1 MIRLILKRLA
11 AAVVI
16 VLALTAGMF
25 VLQKVSPVDPVHAM
39 LGAQAS
45 AGQILAEQRRL
56 GLDRP
61 LVDQYLSYLAGLP
74 RGDFGMSYRTRRPVG
89 TDLASFVPA
98 TAELSVC
105 ALLFALILAA
115 LLAIGSTLRW
125 PGAGLLRLALIAGAS
140 VPAFLLAIAGIL
152 VFYQRLG
159 WLPATGRTSYADAP
173 AGPTGFLTID
183 GLIAGRPAVT
193 LDALRHLLM
202 PALAVAAVPAVSIG
216 RVLRSSL
223 ISGMRSDYVRTARA
237 KGLPE
242 WRIVTGHVLRNCAG
256 AALSMSGIQAFAKVP
271 LCLTPADL
279 RAAGADVAIGG
290 APWEGTATG
299 RTGTHLGPRAIRECD
314 YLSGGSWTHLDV
326 RVDPFEQLT

>member
-1 MIRLILKRLA
+1 MIMLIVRRLA
-11 AAVVI
+11 AALVI
-16 VLALTAGMF
+16 ILVLTAGMF
-25 VLQKVSPVDPVHAM
+25 ILQKVSPVDPVHAM

-45 AGQILAEQRRL
+45 AGQILAERRRL

-61 LVDQYLSYLAGLP
+61 VLAQYLSYLGGLL
-74 RGDFGMSYRTRRPVG
+74 RGNLGMSYRTRRPVS
-89 TDLASFVPA
+89 TDLGSFVPA
-98 TAELSVC
+98 TAELSLF

-115 LLAIGSTLRW
+115 LLAIGAAMRW
-125 PGAGLLRLALIAGAS
+125 PGAAVFRVLLIAGAS

-173 AGPTGFLTID
+173 TGPTGLLTVD

-242 WRIVTGHVLRNCAG
+242 WGIVTGHVLRNCAG
-256 AALSMSGIQAFAKVP
+256 AALSMTGLQVGLMFSGVLVVEQVFAWP
-271 LCLTPADL
+271 GIGEYMAQSIPAADFP
-279 RAAGADVAIGG
+279 AIAGVTLLLGVGYVAINTIVDILQ
-290 APWEGTATG
+290 AVAD
-299 RTGTHLGPRAIRECD
+299 PRIR
-314 YLSGGSWTHLDV
+314 
-326 RVDPFEQLT
+326 P

>member
-25 VLQKVSPVDPVHAM
+25 ILQKVSPVDSVHAM

-74 RGDFGMSYRTRRPVG
+74 RGDFGMSYRTRRPVS
-89 TDLASFVPA
+89 TDLVSFVPA
-98 TAELSVC
+98 TAELSAC

-152 VFYQRLG
+152 IFYQRLG
-159 WLPATGRTSYADAP
+159 WLPATGRTNYADAP
-173 AGPTGFLTID
+173 VGPTGFLTID

-237 KGLPE
+237 KGLSE
-242 WRIVTGHVLRNCAG
+242 RRIVVGHVLRNCLG
-256 AALSMSGIQAFAKVP
+256 AALSMTGLQVGLMFSGVLVVEQVFAWPGIGQYMAQSIPAADFPAIAGVTLLLGVVYVAVNTIVDILQAV
-271 LCLTPADL
+271 AD
-279 RAAGADVAIGG
+279 
-290 APWEGTATG
+290 
-299 RTGTHLGPRAIRECD
+299 PRISA
-314 YLSGGSWTHLDV
+314 
-326 RVDPFEQLT
+326 

>member
-1 MIRLILKRLA
+1 MIRLIVKRLA

-25 VLQKVSPVDPVHAM
+25 ILQKVSPVDPVHAM

-45 AGQILAEQRRL
+45 AGQVVAEQHRL

-74 RGDFGMSYRTRRPVG
+74 RGDLGMSYRTRRPVS
-89 TDLASFVPA
+89 TDLRSFVPA
-98 TAELSVC
+98 TAELAAY

-125 PGAGLLRLALIAGAS
+125 PGAGLLRLTLIAGAS

-152 VFYQRLG
+152 IFYQHLG
-159 WLPATGRTSYADAP
+159 WLPATGRTSYANAP
-173 AGPTGFLTID
+173 TGPTGFLTID
-183 GLIAGRPAVT
+183 GMIAGRPAVT
-193 LDALRHLLM
+193 LDALRYLLM

-223 ISGMRSDYVRTARA
+223 ISGMSSDYVRTARA
-237 KGLPE
+237 KGLSE
-242 WRIVTGHVLRNCAG
+242 RRIVVGHVLRNCLG
-256 AALSMSGIQAFAKVP
+256 ATLSMTGLQVGLMFSGVLVVEQVFAWPGIGQYMAQSIPAADFPAIAGVTLLLGVVYVAVNAIVDILQAV
-271 LCLTPADL
+271 AD
-279 RAAGADVAIGG
+279 
-290 APWEGTATG
+290 
-299 RTGTHLGPRAIRECD
+299 PRISA
-314 YLSGGSWTHLDV
+314 
-326 RVDPFEQLT
+326 

>member
-1 MIRLILKRLA
+1 MIMLIVRRLA
-11 AAVVI
+11 AALVI
-16 VLALTAGMF
+16 ILVLTAGMF
-25 VLQKVSPVDPVHAM
+25 ILQKVSPVDPVHAM

-45 AGQILAEQRRL
+45 AGQILAERRRL

-61 LVDQYLSYLAGLP
+61 ALAQYLSYLGGLLH
-74 RGDFGMSYRTRRPVG
+74 GNLGMSYRTRRPVS
-89 TDLASFVPA
+89 TDLGSFVPA
-98 TAELSVC
+98 TAELSLF
-105 ALLFALILAA
+105 ALLFALIIAA
-115 LLAIGSTLRW
+115 LLAIGAALRW
-125 PGAGLLRLALIAGAS
+125 PGAAVFRVLLIAGAS

-173 AGPTGFLTID
+173 TGPTGLLTVD

-242 WRIVTGHVLRNCAG
+242 WRIVTGHVLRNCVG
-256 AALSMSGIQAFAKVP
+256 AALSMTGLQVGLMFSGVLVVEQVFAWP
-271 LCLTPADL
+271 GIGEYMAQSIPAADFP
-279 RAAGADVAIGG
+279 AIAGVTLLLGVGYVAINTIVDILQ
-290 APWEGTATG
+290 AVAD
-299 RTGTHLGPRAIRECD
+299 PRIR
-314 YLSGGSWTHLDV
+314 
-326 RVDPFEQLT
+326 P

>member
-1 MIRLILKRLA
+1 
-11 AAVVI
+11 
-16 VLALTAGMF
+16 
-25 VLQKVSPVDPVHAM
+25 M

-45 AGQILAEQRRL
+45 GQEILAERRRL

-61 LVDQYLSYLAGLP
+61 VVEQYFSYLAGLP
-74 RGDFGMSYRTRRPVG
+74 RGNLGMSYRTRRPVS

-98 TAELSVC
+98 TAELSTY

-125 PGAGLLRLALIAGAS
+125 PGAGLLRVGLIAGAS

-152 VFYQRLG
+152 IFYQRLG

-173 AGPTGFLTID
+173 TGPTGFLTID
-183 GLIAGRPAVT
+183 GLIAGRPVVT

-237 KGLPE
+237 KGLSE
-242 WRIVTGHVLRNCAG
+242 RHIVVGHVLRNCLG
-256 AALSMSGIQAFAKVP
+256 AALSMTGLQVGLMFSGVLVVEQVFAWPGIGQYMAQSIPAGDFPAIAGVTLLLGVVYVAVNAIVDILQAV
-271 LCLTPADL
+271 AD
-279 RAAGADVAIGG
+279 
-290 APWEGTATG
+290 
-299 RTGTHLGPRAIRECD
+299 PRIDA
-314 YLSGGSWTHLDV
+314 
-326 RVDPFEQLT
+326 

>member
-1 MIRLILKRLA
+1 LIRFIVNRVA

-45 AGQILAEQRRL
+45 AGQILAERHRL

-61 LVDQYLSYLAGLP
+61 LLSQYVSYLAGLP
-74 RGDFGMSYRTRRPVG
+74 RGDLGTSFRTRRPVS

-98 TAELSVC
+98 TAELTLY
-105 ALLFALILAA
+105 ALAFALILAA

-125 PGAGLLRLALIAGAS
+125 PGARLLRLFLMAGAS

-152 VFYQRLG
+152 IFYQRLG

-173 AGPTGFLTID
+173 TGPTGLLTID
-183 GLIAGRPAVT
+183 SLIAGRPAVT

-223 ISGMRSDYVRTARA
+223 IGGMRSDYVRTARA
-237 KGLPE
+237 KGLTE
-242 WRIVTGHVLRNCAG
+242 RRIVIGHVLRNCLG
-256 AALSMSGIQAFAKVP
+256 AALSMTGLQVGLMFSGVLVVEQVFAWPGIGQYMAQSIPAADFPAIAGVTLLLGVVYVAVNAVVDILQAV
-271 LCLTPADL
+271 AD
-279 RAAGADVAIGG
+279 
-290 APWEGTATG
+290 
-299 RTGTHLGPRAIRECD
+299 PRIHA
-314 YLSGGSWTHLDV
+314 
-326 RVDPFEQLT
+326 

>member
-1 MIRLILKRLA
+1 MIMLIVRRLA
-11 AAVVI
+11 AALVI
-16 VLALTAGMF
+16 ILVLTAGMF
-25 VLQKVSPVDPVHAM
+25 ILQKVSPVDPVHAM

-45 AGQILAEQRRL
+45 AGQILAERRRL

-61 LVDQYLSYLAGLP
+61 VLAQYLSYLGGLLH
-74 RGDFGMSYRTRRPVG
+74 GNLGMSYRTRRPVS
-89 TDLASFVPA
+89 TDLGSFVPA
-98 TAELSVC
+98 TAELSLF

-115 LLAIGSTLRW
+115 LLAIGAALRW
-125 PGAGLLRLALIAGAS
+125 PGAAVFRVLLIAGAS

-173 AGPTGFLTID
+173 TGPTGLLTVD

-256 AALSMSGIQAFAKVP
+256 AALSMTGLQVGLMFSGVLVVEQVFAWP
-271 LCLTPADL
+271 GIGEYMAQSIPAADFP
-279 RAAGADVAIGG
+279 AIAGVTLLLGVGYVAINTIVDILQ
-290 APWEGTATG
+290 AVAD
-299 RTGTHLGPRAIRECD
+299 PRIR
-314 YLSGGSWTHLDV
+314 
-326 RVDPFEQLT
+326 P